1 MNEILKGICFPLI
14 FDLFKEVYKF
24 ISSNKMKRG
33 DFLRPFLATTKE
45 DERPKINDD
54 LVEAKIFSYNL
65 QVEGAMATM
74 VRNGLLSIRIA
85 YLFYDNAPDQLSLWI
100 SKFMFF
106 VGPTVILW
114 ALVTYNKNLSVVKHL
129 TKTDHRRHIKIS
141 SYIWSGLTG
150 AFAFCC
156 YAAAF
161 EMF

>member
-1 MNEILKGICFPLI
+1 
-14 FDLFKEVYKF
+14 
-24 ISSNKMKRG
+24 MKRD
-33 DFLRPFLATTKE
+33 DFLKPLLTTVKN
-45 DERPKINDD
+45 DERPKKNDD
-54 LVEAKIFSYNL
+54 LVEAKIFSYKL

-85 YLFYDNAPDQLSLWI
+85 YLFYDNAPDQIPLWI

-114 ALVTYNKNLSVVKHL
+114 ALVTYNKNLGIVKHL
-129 TKTDHRRHIKIS
+129 TKTDDHHHMEIS

-156 YAAAF
+156 YAAALQVLF
-161 EMF
+161 